1 MLTNRSLLKLYDL
14 SDSYLW
20 KNRAQIQEAVKV
32 LLKKDLHAESRL
44 LNNFT
49 EWKASNEDSEAV
61 HKDDIGR
68 VLQTTSEATDG

>member
-14 SDSYLW
+14 SDSYVW

-49 EWKASNEDSEAV
+49 EWKA
-61 HKDDIGR
+61 
-68 VLQTTSEATDG
+68 